1 MLVLHVGA
9 AQVNMTSLPVSFP
22 RDGKN
27 NHSYEGHQYLL
38 ATATAGGNP
47 VVLVAD
53 ADSISAW
60 EQSKHTKM
68 WKLQVVIEN

>member
-1 MLVLHVGA
+1 M
-9 AQVNMTSLPVSFP
+9 
-22 RDGKN
+22 
-27 NHSYEGHQYLL
+27 
-38 ATATAGGNP
+38 ATVGGNP